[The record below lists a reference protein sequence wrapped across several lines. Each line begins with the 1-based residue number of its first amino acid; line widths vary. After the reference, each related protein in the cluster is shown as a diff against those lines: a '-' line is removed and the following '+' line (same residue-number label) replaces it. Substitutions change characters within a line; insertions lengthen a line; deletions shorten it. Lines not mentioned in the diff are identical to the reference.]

1 MKNFIEE
8 LYYGNINPQERY
20 FDRKSKTGK
29 SILAIADVEDS
40 LNEVY
45 MMKSAQ
51 PHKIAH
57 RRLSQHFGPG
67 KKDQRRIAVQ
77 VRRQCAEQAARDA
90 EPHSFSWRPHCGGR
104 LSRQIHPVESP
115 GTGGL

>member
-40 LNEVY
+40 LNKVLNDKGKELFKEYQRLDGEITADSNLDSFIVGFRMGAKFAFDTY
-45 MMKSAQ
+45 ISDRA
-51 PHKIAH
+51 PHFERKPYQ
-57 RRLSQHFGPG
+57 SG
-67 KKDQRRIAVQ
+67 
-77 VRRQCAEQAARDA
+77 
-90 EPHSFSWRPHCGGR
+90 
-104 LSRQIHPVESP
+104 
-115 GTGGL
+115 

>member
-40 LNEVY
+40 LNKVNN
-45 MMKSAQ
+45 A
-51 PHKIAH
+51 
-57 RRLSQHFGPG
+57 F
-67 KKDQRRIAVQ
+67 
-77 VRRQCAEQAARDA
+77 
-90 EPHSFSWRPHCGGR
+90 
-104 LSRQIHPVESP
+104 
-115 GTGGL
+115 